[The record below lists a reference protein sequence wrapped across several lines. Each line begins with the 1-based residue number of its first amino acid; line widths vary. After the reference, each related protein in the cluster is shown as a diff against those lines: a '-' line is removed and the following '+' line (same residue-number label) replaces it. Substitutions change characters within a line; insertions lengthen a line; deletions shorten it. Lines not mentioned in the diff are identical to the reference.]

1 MALMFMRIAFSTKSD
16 WARGQQTIPDPMNR
30 TMSRGG
36 FMPLMRCAVGTFVI
50 GMSMVSAGTVSA
62 QNFPGKPIRI
72 VTSPVG
78 GTNDLMARLIAQE
91 TAASLGAPVI
101 VDNRGGG
108 GNVYGDI
115 VAKAPPDGYTL
126 LVTGNSFWTGPLL
139 RKAPFDPVT
148 DFSTI
153 TLAATSPN
161 VVVVH
166 PSLPVQSI
174 KELIALAKARPG
186 QLNYASGE
194 LGSGTHLAGELFN
207 FMAGVRIVR
216 VPYKGAGPALT
227 GVITGEAQLMFAIA
241 GSAMTHIKSGRLR
254 ALAVSSPEP
263 TALAPGLPTIA
274 ASGLRGYEALQI
286 QGVWAPAR
294 TPAAILNRLHDEIA
308 RVLNRPEVKERLFR
322 TGMEAVASSPREFAD
337 YIDADMK
344 KLRKLIRDVG
354 ITAN

>member
-1 MALMFMRIAFSTKSD
+1 MPL
-16 WARGQQTIPDPMNR
+16 ARG
-30 TMSRGG
+30 
-36 FMPLMRCAVGTFVI
+36 AVSTFLI
-50 GMSMVSAGTVSA
+50 GMSMISAGTVCA
-62 QNFPGKPIRI
+62 QTFPSKPVRI

-108 GNVYGDI
+108 GPVYGDI

-126 LVTGNSFWTGPLL
+126 LVTGNAFWTGPLL
-139 RKAPFDPVT
+139 RKAPFDSVT

-166 PSLPVQSI
+166 PSLPVKSI
-174 KELIALAKARPG
+174 RELIALARARPG
-186 QLNYASGE
+186 ELNYASGE
-194 LGSGTHLAGELFN
+194 LGSGTHFAGELFN
-207 FMAGVRIVR
+207 FMAGIRIVR
-216 VPYKGAGPALT
+216 IPYKGAGPALN
-227 GVITGEAQLMFAIA
+227 GVITGEAQVMFAIA
-241 GSAMTHIKSGRLR
+241 GSAMPHIKSGRLR

-263 TALAPGLPTIA
+263 TALAPGLPTVA
-274 ASGLRGYEALQI
+274 GSGLRGYEALQI

-308 RVLNRPEVKERLFR
+308 RALNRPAVKERLFR
-322 TGMEAVASSPREFAD
+322 MGVEVVAGSPKEFAD

-344 KLRKLIRDVG
+344 KLRKLIKDVG
-354 ITAN
+354 IKAN